1 MRRPIENHS
10 APGYVIY
17 DPFLG
22 SGTTIIAAEL
32 TGRVCHA
39 IDIDPCCVAI
49 AIARAHRPSGAF
61 GLEGLKASTSR
72 QKIPG
77 SQPAA

>member
-1 MRRPIENHS
+1 
-10 APGYVIY
+10 
-17 DPFLG
+17 
-22 SGTTIIAAEL
+22 
-32 TGRVCHA
+32 VCHA

-49 AIARAHRPSGAF
+49 AIARWEELTGRQARLAS
-61 GLEGLKASTSR
+61 GLKASASR